1 MNRNVII
8 IEITLSRP
16 GVEAP
21 AHSVVSFEDV
31 SFTNTSRHAWLRK
44 TEIEM
49 KRAFMI
55 KIEKEKLAKE
65 QRRQSYSMLTERI
78 DLISNSFAGQ
88 FDF

>member
-21 AHSVVSFEDV
+21 AHSVVTFEDV

-65 QRRQSYSMLTERI
+65 QRREEKKRMAEMCL
-78 DLISNSFAGQ
+78 
-88 FDF
+88 